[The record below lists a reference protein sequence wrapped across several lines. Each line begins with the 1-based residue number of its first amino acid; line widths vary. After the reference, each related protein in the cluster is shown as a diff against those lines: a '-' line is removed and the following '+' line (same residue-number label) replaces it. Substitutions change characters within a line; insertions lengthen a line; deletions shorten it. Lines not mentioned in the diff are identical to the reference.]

1 MRRAMKFGVTAVL
14 ATVLLQ
20 SGSSV
25 AQPASV
31 PAAAGA
37 PIQAGPGWAN
47 TPGGRGGQ
55 ILRVTTLATDGPG
68 SLKAALQTKGPRI
81 IVFEVGGLIDLGDQT
96 LKVTEPFVTIAGQ
109 TAPSPGVT
117 LIHGKGLAITTHDV
131 IVQHLRIR
139 TGDSGHPKASGWST
153 DGVRTEDG
161 AYDVIID
168 HCSLYWATNKIAAVS
183 GSRFKGATPD
193 DWRNSTSHRVT
204 YSNTIVAEAL
214 SRSSHWKIEH
224 SKGALIHDNTSG
236 VLLIGNLFAHNY
248 ERSPLFKGGVRGAII
263 NNLIYDPGQRA
274 VHYNLIAEEWGTH
287 PYQVGKMTAVGN
299 VLRAGMS
306 TPPDLAFLEIGG
318 DGDLEYFGRDNIA
331 VDRIGRPLPLL
342 GSYTTTSAK
351 IIETEKPPVWPTS
364 VKPAPAKDVQ
374 KIVLA
379 GVGARPWDRDYHD
392 ARLVAD
398 VAEGRGWIIDSEA
411 DVHGHVPVRETH
423 RPFNPSD
430 WDLTTM
436 EPKTSAALDNAAKS
450 QSRRLTSTL
459 QISPFVTA
467 RSVGTGPAL
476 RARRSDRPIQR
487 Q

>member
-1 MRRAMKFGVTAVL
+1 MNRAVRLSLSL
-14 ATVLLQ
+14 AISTLLTP
-20 SGSSV
+20 V
-25 AQPASV
+25 ALSPVAAA
-31 PAAAGA
+31 PAAVAVPSAVAA
-37 PIQAGPGWAN
+37 PLQAGPGWAN
-47 TPGGRGGQ
+47 TPGGRGGR
-55 ILRVTTLATDGPG
+55 IIRVTTLAAEGPG
-68 SLKAALQTKGPRI
+68 SLKEALEAKGPRI
-81 IVFEVGGLIDLGDQT
+81 VVFEVGGLIDLGEKT
-96 LKVTEPFVTIAGQ
+96 LKVTEPYLTIAGQ

-117 LIHGKGLAITTHDV
+117 LIRGKGLAITTHDV

-139 TGDSGHPKASGWST
+139 TGDAGHPKASGWST

-204 YSNTIVAEAL
+204 YSNTIIAEAL

-306 TPPDLAFLEIGG
+306 TPQDLAFLEIGG
-318 DGDLEYFGRDNIA
+318 DGDLEYYGRDNIA

-342 GSYTTTSAK
+342 GSYTTTGAK
-351 IIETEKPPVWPTS
+351 IIETDKPPVWPAAVTA
-364 VKPAPAKDVQ
+364 APARDVQ
-374 KIVLA
+374 KLVLA

-423 RPFNPSD
+423 RPFNPAD
-430 WDLTTM
+430 WDLATM
-436 EPKTSAALDNAAKS
+436 EPRTAAALDNAAKS
-450 QSRRLTSTL
+450 QTL
-459 QISPFVTA
+459 MLPEGGG
-467 RSVGTGPAL
+467 R
-476 RARRSDRPIQR
+476 
-487 Q
+487 